1 MDNPIEQLQPI
12 LSAIESAGGLP
23 LIVGGAVR
31 DQLLGY
37 ALKDIDIEVYRLS
50 IEQLAEVL
58 TPFGRLDA
66 VGRSFGILKLRLP
79 GGREFDFALPR
90 RESKIG
96 AGHRGFL
103 AAPDPTM
110 TPREAAARRD
120 FTINAMA
127 LTPAGEILDFFGGQ
141 ADLHARILRHT
152 TAAFAEDPL
161 RVLRGM
167 QFAARFDM
175 RLAPE
180 TAALCRALLAEAPT
194 LAIER
199 IWGEWW

>member
-79 GGREFDFALPR
+79 GGREFTSR
-90 RESKIG
+90 CR
-96 AGHRGFL
+96 
-103 AAPDPTM
+103 AAKAKSVPG
-110 TPREAAARRD
+110 
-120 FTINAMA
+120 I
-127 LTPAGEILDFFGGQ
+127 
-141 ADLHARILRHT
+141 
-152 TAAFAEDPL
+152 AAFWP
-161 RVLRGM
+161 R
-167 QFAARFDM
+167 
-175 RLAPE
+175 
-180 TAALCRALLAEAPT
+180 PT
-194 LAIER
+194 R
-199 IWGEWW
+199 R

>member
-1 MDNPIEQLQPI
+1 MNNPIEQLQPI
-12 LSAIESAGGLP
+12 LSTIESAGGLP

-79 GGREFDFALPR
+79 SGREFDFALPR

-103 AAPDPTM
+103 AAPD
-110 TPREAAARRD
+110 
-120 FTINAMA
+120 
-127 LTPAGEILDFFGGQ
+127 
-141 ADLHARILRHT
+141 
-152 TAAFAEDPL
+152 
-161 RVLRGM
+161 
-167 QFAARFDM
+167 
-175 RLAPE
+175 
-180 TAALCRALLAEAPT
+180 
-194 LAIER
+194 
-199 IWGEWW
+199 